1 MANFNEIE
9 EARKL
14 LGLGEAATLK
24 DIKRA
29 YRTLAHRYHPDKHNG
44 IASEETQITMKRLNW
59 AYKLL
64 MDYCDNYKYSFNEE
78 DVARTYFYDEYMR
91 TYKDRWFNSI

>member
-24 DIKRA
+24 EIKAA
-29 YRTLAHRYHPDKHNG
+29 YRALAHRYHPDKHSDSAG
-44 IASEETQITMKRLNW
+44 EEPDETMKRLNRS
-59 AYKLL
+59 YKLL
-64 MDYCDNYKYSFNEE
+64 MEYCDNYKYSFSEQ